1 MRKRTIAALVV
12 TGIIMFMFCV
22 SAYFTYNGK
31 NDILQD
37 MMCEKSY
44 TGEVCISTKSISNNK
59 DNIIGNDKI
68 LVHRINKI
76 LNEKYP
82 KENIIRENPE
92 SDSIEEIEE
101 EPDEHHSA

>member
-12 TGIIMFMFCV
+12 TGIIMFVFCV

-31 NDILQD
+31 DDLPQD
-37 MMCEKSY
+37 MMYENPY
-44 TGEVCISTKSISNNK
+44 TGEVCISTKSTNNNK
-59 DNIIGNDKI
+59 DNTIWNDKV
-68 LVHRINKI
+68 LVYKINKI

-82 KENIIRENPE
+82 KEKIIRKNPE

-101 EPDEHHSA
+101 EPDEYHSA

>member
-12 TGIIMFMFCV
+12 TGIIMFVFCV

-31 NDILQD
+31 DDFLQD
-37 MMCEKSY
+37 MMCENPY
-44 TGEVCISTKSISNNK
+44 TGEVCISTKSTNNNK
-59 DNIIGNDKI
+59 DNTIWNNKVLIYK
-68 LVHRINKI
+68 INKI

-82 KENIIRENPE
+82 KEKIIRENPE

-101 EPDEHHSA
+101 EPDEYHSA

>member
-12 TGIIMFMFCV
+12 TGIIMFVFCM

-31 NDILQD
+31 DDLTQD
-37 MMCEKSY
+37 TMCENPY
-44 TGEVCISTKSISNNK
+44 TGEVCISTKSTNNNK
-59 DNIIGNDKI
+59 DNTIWNDEV
-68 LVHRINKI
+68 LAYRINKI

-82 KENIIRENPE
+82 KEKIIRESPE

-101 EPDEHHSA
+101 EPDQYHSA